1 MLPDGSINPGE
12 MTGFNHY
19 ALGAIAD
26 WLYRHVAGLNA
37 EAPGFR
43 VARIA
48 PRPGGGLD
56 SAGARHETPY
66 GPLEVRW
73 SIKDGA
79 ATIDFTVP
87 VGVTAILDL
96 PGAPQTRFA
105 HGSHSVEL
113 TGEEALAFAR
123 AGEGSAHA

>member
-1 MLPDGSINPGE
+1 
-12 MTGFNHY
+12 MTSFNHY

-26 WLYRHVAGLNA
+26 WRYRHVAGLNA

-73 SIKDGA
+73 SIKDGRV
-79 ATIDFTVP
+79 TIDFTVP

-96 PGAPQTRFA
+96 PGTPQNRFT
-105 HGSHSVEL
+105 HGSHSIEL
-113 TGEEALAFAR
+113 SAAEATAIAMGGGGSAR
-123 AGEGSAHA
+123 A